1 MAFYE
6 IERRLQNVRSVR
18 EQLELNINKYRECL
32 KQREQDLKELD
43 LRIEELEFSLNNIKG
58 EMKNE

>member
-6 IERRLQNVRSVR
+6 IERRLQSVRSLR
-18 EQLELNINKYRECL
+18 DQLQLNINKYKECL
-32 KQREQDLKELD
+32 RQREQDLKEMD

-58 EMKNE
+58 EMKE